1 MPVAILVPL
10 ALLFAS
16 VAVAVGMLAS
26 YVIRRSSA
34 VERRLR
40 NLPETSE
47 QRVLTLTELDL
58 QRESYGRLEAYARY
72 LPRSSK
78 ELAALRRRMEA
89 AGFDRPEAA
98 IVYALCE
105 LALPVIVGG
114 LVLALAPAPRGYFI
128 ALLAGALAYMLP
140 GLWLGNR
147 VADRRRQIQNALP
160 DALDLLL
167 VSIEA
172 GSGLDQAL
180 LKVSS
185 ELEFAYPVLADEFS
199 AIVSEIRAG
208 RSRVDALR
216 QFSERAKIDDVR
228 SLVMTLIQTDRFG
241 TSVGQALRTHADTA
255 RTRRRQRAEERA
267 QKVGV
272 KLVFPLVFC
281 LLPAMGVVVLG
292 PAVLRIIRM
301 FGTP

>member
-1 MPVAILVPL
+1 MPSAIIVPL

-26 YVIRRSSA
+26 YVLRRSSA

-40 NLPETSE
+40 NLPDTSE

-58 QRESYGRLEAYARY
+58 QKEFYGSLEPYARY
-72 LPRSSK
+72 LPRSPK
-78 ELAALRRRMEA
+78 ELATLRRRMEA

-98 IVYALCE
+98 IIYALGE

-114 LVLALAPAPRGYFI
+114 LVLALVPAPRGYFI
-128 ALLAGALAYMLP
+128 ALLAGVLAYMLP
-140 GLWLGNR
+140 GLWLANR

-185 ELEFAYPVLADEFS
+185 ELQFAYPVLADEFS
-199 AIVSEIRAG
+199 AIVAEIRAG